1 VCDVWGFMI
10 CQGTRP
16 PNLPC
21 NKFVLRWLFRACIIS
36 GSSPFSCALC
46 CVCVCVCQVAIK
58 SMDQFWELTTRLRE
72 EHAASAATQ
81 QHSDRCVCVCV
92 YTNIHTHIH
101 THTHQSCFC
110 MRERIALLTRSIT
123 KSVSIGVCFKPFC
136 DIFNVSLGLFRPLLT
151 YSRCCLTH
159 VCVRQGHP
167 QPSVITSVCGLKLLV
182 HVLTQVSVREAH
194 AQAFAHDVC

>member
-1 VCDVWGFMI
+1 MAIQSMHHFWELTI
-10 CQGTRP
+10 QLRS
-16 PNLPC
+16 
-21 NKFVLRWLFRACIIS
+21 VL
-36 GSSPFSCALC
+36 
-46 CVCVCVCQVAIK
+46 CVCVCVSGGHQEHGSVLGADDAAARGARCLRCHTAAQRQV
-58 SMDQFWELTTRLRE
+58 
-72 EHAASAATQ
+72 
-81 QHSDRCVCVCV
+81 CVCVCV